1 MTICTDDTALFGITL
16 SDELATVAIAYKLT
30 PASLVSLAQGAFT
43 GMFMVDGAALRA
55 RVEAAA
61 AELLKAWP
69 ALEDSMP
76 QGHNS
81 PAKGSK
87 L

>member
-30 PASLVSLAQGAFT
+30 PASLVSLALGAFA

-55 RVEAAA
+55 RAEAAA

>member
-1 MTICTDDTALFGITL
+1 MT
-16 SDELATVAIAYKLT
+16 IAYKLT
-30 PASLVSLAQGAFT
+30 PAALVSLALGAFA

-55 RVEAAA
+55 RAEAAA

-69 ALEDSMP
+69 ALDDSMP

-87 L
+87 V